1 MDRDSERRPALVGY
15 LLNSCLSS
23 AFANWIYREP
33 RKMPHSVNIKNK
45 TIHLFSDLIFEI
57 FYLYGFI
64 GRQWDKWRSIGQGI
78 IVFHILKV
86 MTLYLTPYLHT
97 SLVYVCIHCPVSV
110 IIPSKDKSACY
121 RKSQVDQ
128 EQGCWCLFLD
138 VPLWFMFCSN
148 ACASVIVGCDSS
160 CQSKPSKGP
169 RWKIWKKINWITKQL
184 VWLFSSQAF
193 D

>member
-1 MDRDSERRPALVGY
+1 MGQVE
-15 LLNSCLSS
+15 
-23 AFANWIYREP
+23 
-33 RKMPHSVNIKNK
+33 VNR
-45 TIHLFSDLIFEI
+45 TRYH
-57 FYLYGFI
+57 Y
-64 GRQWDKWRSIGQGI
+64 
-78 IVFHILKV
+78 HHMLKV
-86 MTLYLTPYLHT
+86 MTLYHTPYRHT
-97 SLVYVCIHCPVSV
+97 SLVYVCIHCPVSA
-110 IIPSKDKSACY
+110 IILSKDKSACY

-138 VPLWFMFCSN
+138 GPLWSMFCSN

-193 D
+193 DKSLNCWISKPKHWRTDFNWSQNGK